1 MVKRS
6 SLEIEG
12 LPTPTLT
19 VTVTPV
25 ETTKGC
31 SPYATSDLS
40 TRPSPDRELAPPRG
54 LLHDA
59 APEALPT
66 GPGSRLLRFQLG
78 PSLPPRLQVG
88 GAAPGP
94 GGVGPHAARAER
106 EAASSRRSLA
116 SPRVAPGQA
125 ACSSA
130 RGRLRRDARAPAP
143 TPAPGGPQAAD
154 LRPLGARRLQDAR
167 RAQPR
172 ARRQRPS
179 APGPS
184 PARRALQHP
193 RGRPGRAGAAP
204 LRARRGQGAT
214 AGPGPSL
221 LPGGGSAP
229 AALPLAEAAP
239 PPRPRVPAAPRS
251 PGPQVRTSRGR
262 SGGGS
267 FAGAWRGRAPAG
279 AARPPPPRPGAAS
292 LRRAGAGGGG
302 RGGLCTLQPRGRAS
316 AGTETQTELAGAPR
330 TRTRPRDPPPG
341 QGPPRAAGTR
351 AEGAAGE
358 LRGAGKGRGGSP
370 APSPRPTPCGASAS
384 SANRLRERPGSRAAE
399 QALKQKQLVE
409 KYSPLPVF
417 RRDSSESKP
426 IINPEEASLPTFQGY
441 SQQTFRNCPALE
453 GLTKELSETG
463 RKYWGSQEIGWASQ
477 GLGPDRSDCGL
488 SPSRTGR
495 CWWRWRGPQK
505 AGPGQASTDS
515 LPHRGPPTP
524 PRPEPQVAATEGG
537 ASADRG
543 CLVPARTAAAPL
555 PAFPPEAPSLQGA
568 GTGALLLRLGAGRPT
583 APHTPRPGARG
594 PHQPA
599 GPAGFRGSSAPPAGP
614 PPPPPAAPPAAPSAP
629 PPPAPCAP
637 RRTPCSSTPPPL
649 PPYTPPLPP
658 DGARGPRPSGVRRG
672 VDPGTTT
679 RGRSSASGGEQGR
692 TRARGALG
700 GEPASFFD
708 STRRSDPS
716 SGLKSAVGLC
726 VLKDE
731 SLTTRRTQ
739 GPGCGLM
746 RLYIKPPLTG
756 THLDQQ

>member
-12 LPTPTLT
+12 LPTRTLT

-88 GAAPGP
+88 GTAGAGGRASPTTPGPHPDRERPAGRRPLPPPPQGRLRGPAGSDHTRRGPSAKPPAPGAAWLPRGSLRARPRPAAPGAASAGTHEPRPRPPPLPPPQPRGDPRPLTSGRSAPAGCRTRAGLSHAHGASAHPPPAPPPHAARSSTPGDAPDAQAPPRSAHAEARAPPPARVPPSSPAGARLRPRSHWLRLRRRPGPASPPRPAAPGP
-94 GGVGPHAARAER
+94 
-106 EAASSRRSLA
+106 
-116 SPRVAPGQA
+116 
-125 ACSSA
+125 
-130 RGRLRRDARAPAP
+130 
-143 TPAPGGPQAAD
+143 
-154 LRPLGARRLQDAR
+154 
-167 RAQPR
+167 
-172 ARRQRPS
+172 
-179 APGPS
+179 
-184 PARRALQHP
+184 
-193 RGRPGRAGAAP
+193 
-204 LRARRGQGAT
+204 
-214 AGPGPSL
+214 
-221 LPGGGSAP
+221 
-229 AALPLAEAAP
+229 
-239 PPRPRVPAAPRS
+239 
-251 PGPQVRTSRGR
+251 
-262 SGGGS
+262 
-267 FAGAWRGRAPAG
+267 
-279 AARPPPPRPGAAS
+279 
-292 LRRAGAGGGG
+292 
-302 RGGLCTLQPRGRAS
+302 
-316 AGTETQTELAGAPR
+316 
-330 TRTRPRDPPPG
+330 
-341 QGPPRAAGTR
+341 
-351 AEGAAGE
+351 
-358 LRGAGKGRGGSP
+358 SP

-614 PPPPPAAPPAAPSAP
+614 PPATPRSAPCSPVLPPPGPHAAPPPPPPAPPAAP
-629 PPPAPCAP
+629 
-637 RRTPCSSTPPPL
+637 STPPPL

-658 DGARGPRPSGVRRG
+658 DGARGPRPSGVRLG

-700 GEPASFFD
+700 GEPASAGAPRGAPVPLVPARGTAPAASGED
-708 STRRSDPS
+708 TGDRAPPALPARACGALGTELRAPPCALDP
-716 SGLKSAVGLC
+716 GA
-726 VLKDE
+726 
-731 SLTTRRTQ
+731 
-739 GPGCGLM
+739 GPGRPPDPRVVALGLPSPQAAACS
-746 RLYIKPPLTG
+746 LFSTCIV
-756 THLDQQ
+756 